1 MTEQPPEQG
10 RDEAQEA
17 FEAYALALG
26 QVAYTWNYLQDQSG
40 QLFVVVTGMDDR
52 IALSVWYSS
61 DNDRVQRNMLKA
73 AIFASNKDRWL
84 PRFQT
89 ARDDMLWLV
98 QCADALSDQR
108 NNAIHAPT
116 TMVTMRAGREMVASI
131 SAYLNGHPRAR
142 RLWGKRLLT
151 EFSWCAETAD
161 SLSAFTRQAT
171 LALRGGPMPW
181 PDKPAL
187 PIRRQKTA
195 PQAQPRQ
202 PRTKSRQRLSRS
214 SQA

>member
-1 MTEQPPEQG
+1 MAEQPPEQG
-10 RDEAQEA
+10 RDGAQEA

-26 QVAYTWNYLQDQSG
+26 QVAYTWNYLQDELG

-52 IALSVWYSS
+52 TALSVWYSS

-73 AIFASNKDRWL
+73 AILASNKDRWL

-98 QCADALSDQR
+98 HQANALSDQR

-116 TMVTMRAGREMVASI
+116 TMVTMHAGREMVASI
-131 SAYLNGHPRAR
+131 SAYINGHPRAR

-151 EFSWCAETAD
+151 EFSWCAQTAD
-161 SLSAFTRQAT
+161 TLSAFTRQAT
-171 LALRGGPMPW
+171 QALRNELMPW
-181 PDKPAL
+181 PDRPAL
-187 PIRRQKTA
+187 PARGQKTYR
-195 PQAQPRQ
+195 QAQKPPRS
-202 PRTKSRQRLSRS
+202 RT
-214 SQA
+214 